1 MNKDSLSIDLK
12 DKYEVPI
19 TTINTDIKSAKQFH
33 PIALPSVKQDEIFYY
48 QFLDKN
54 FLTNNLK
61 GTIIETIG
69 KEKMIA
75 PVVRLGKHIEEF
87 GLEKEWKIKIN
98 DLYNKLKY
106 KVTTEDGISRSFQ
119 RINSS
124 FVNNSFGSSKNFTCG
139 VVLGMFHLKTESKQI
154 GDFPYYVAKIKEPI
168 DPAPFVTNEPFL
180 AKSQKSSCF
189 ELNPKN

>member
-1 MNKDSLSIDLK
+1 
-12 DKYEVPI
+12 
-19 TTINTDIKSAKQFH
+19 
-33 PIALPSVKQDEIFYY
+33 
-48 QFLDKN
+48 
-54 FLTNNLK
+54 
-61 GTIIETIG
+61 
-69 KEKMIA
+69 MIA
-75 PVVRLGKHIEEF
+75 SVVRLGKHIEEF

-154 GDFPYYVAKIKEPI
+154 GDFPYYV
-168 DPAPFVTNEPFL
+168 
-180 AKSQKSSCF
+180 QR
-189 ELNPKN
+189 